1 MQIEDCQAPME
12 EAIFRKCHELAEML
26 VKKNRSYGN
35 SAAEP
40 AHIFSKA
47 SPLEQIDVRI
57 DDKLKRI
64 RDGEEFPGDNDV
76 FDLAGYFILRLIVA
90 EEQHNLAIKT
100 AATNAAAMEKLF
112 EASSPR
118 KKVNKRKKN

>member
-1 MQIEDCQAPME
+1 ME
-12 EAIFRKCHELAEML
+12 EAIIKKCNELAEML

-35 SAAEP
+35 SAAQP

-76 FDLAGYFILRLIVA
+76 FDLAGYLILRLIVA
-90 EEQHNLAIKT
+90 EEHNLAIK
-100 AATNAAAMEKLF
+100 AAETSAAAMEKLF
-112 EASSPR
+112 DTSTPR
-118 KKVNKRKKN
+118 KIANKRKKN

>member
-1 MQIEDCQAPME
+1 
-12 EAIFRKCHELAEML
+12 ML

-35 SAAEP
+35 SAAQP
-40 AHIFSKA
+40 AHIFSTV
-47 SPLEQIDVRI
+47 SPLEQINVRI

-76 FDLAGYFILRLIVA
+76 FDLAGYLILRLIVA
-90 EEQHNLAIKT
+90 EEHNLAIK
-100 AATNAAAMEKLF
+100 AAEASAAAMEKLF
-112 EASSPR
+112 DTSTPR